1 MLLNDDHDDS
11 PVEQDCILSDC
22 DDGEED
28 NSEICEEMNIF
39 AANDAAESTK
49 GIGRSALKGSQAA
62 SPRSESPIRS
72 CLLLYPNGLAQP
84 GYICYRY
91 NDMRVLF
98 SSPDRHVYSPCASSS
113 AAKVHPDLTEP
124 ALLEVESVPF

>member
-1 MLLNDDHDDS
+1 MTIMT
-11 PVEQDCILSDC
+11 ILQWSRIA
-22 DDGEED
+22 
-28 NSEICEEMNIF
+28 SYPTVMMARKISEEMNIF
-39 AANDAAESTK
+39 TASDAAENTK

-72 CLLLYPNGLAQP
+72 CLLLYPKGLAQP